1 MTATALLLI
10 NSCAVLESLLVK
22 SEWRVEQASSLAMAE
37 RKLQEKDY
45 PLVLVAIEPD
55 QHEALS
61 ALITQHAS
69 SLWIGLIQRDALA
82 SEEMR
87 NLLAAC
93 FHDFHTFPLERIR
106 LSHSLGHALGMAR
119 LIRRYRPKIAE
130 QPRFIQGES
139 VPIRHLREQIQ
150 RLQHCRLPV
159 LVTGPSGT
167 GKELVAR
174 ELHYSAFGEDSPFVA
189 VNCGA
194 MPHQLIQS
202 ELFGHVKGAFTGAQS
217 RKIGRIEAADGGT
230 LFLDE
235 IGELP
240 LEDQATLLRFL
251 QEESIEAVGSHV
263 SRSVD
268 VRVIAATN
276 IDVEQAVANGSFR
289 MDLYY
294 RLNVVRLR
302 TPALRERAEDI
313 QLLADE
319 VLAEARGNRMISF
332 TRKARQAM
340 QSYDWPGN
348 VRELRNRVQRAAVM
362 CSGPFIDAQDME
374 LIHRDSQLLN
384 MNNSLKAVREAAER
398 QALQRTLT
406 RFPDQLEEVARQ
418 LDISRATLYRLLD
431 KHDLL

>member
-1 MTATALLLI
+1 MAETALLLI
-10 NSCAVLESLLVK
+10 NSCVVLESLLVEG
-22 SEWRVEQASSLAMAE
+22 EWRIEQANSLAAAE
-37 RKLQEKDY
+37 KKLQEQDY
-45 PLVLVAIEPD
+45 PLVLVVIEPG
-55 QHEALS
+55 QHETLH
-61 ALITQHAS
+61 ALIAQHAN
-69 SLWIGLIQRDALA
+69 SLWIGLIQRDCLA
-82 SEEMR
+82 SEVLR

-93 FHDFHTFPLERIR
+93 FHDFHTFPLDPDR
-106 LSHSLGHALGMAR
+106 LSHSLGHALGMAQ
-119 LIRRYRPKIAE
+119 LIRRHRPKMPA
-130 QPRFIQGES
+130 QLRFIQGES
-139 VPIRHLREQIQ
+139 SPIRQLRDQIM

-174 ELHYSAFGEDSPFVA
+174 ELHYSTFGEESPFVA

-194 MPHQLIQS
+194 ISHQLIQS

-217 RKIGRIEAADGGT
+217 RKIGKIEAADGGT

-251 QEESIEAVGSHV
+251 QEQSIEAVGSHMP
-263 SRSVD
+263 RNVD

-276 IDVEQAVANGSFR
+276 IDVEQAVANGGFR

-302 TPALRERAEDI
+302 TPALRERSEDI
-313 QLLADE
+313 QLLADDI
-319 VLAEARGNRMISF
+319 LAEVRGGRVLSF
-332 TRKARQAM
+332 THKARQAM
-340 QSYDWPGN
+340 QSYGWPGN

-362 CSGPFIDAQDME
+362 CSSSFIEAHDME
-374 LIHRDSQLLN
+374 LTNMDSLLLDG
-384 MNNSLKAVREAAER
+384 SLRAVREAAER
-398 QALQRTLT
+398 QALLQTLA
-406 RFPDQLEEVARQ
+406 RFPDQLEEVARH
-418 LDISRATLYRLLD
+418 LAISRATLYRLLD

>member
-1 MTATALLLI
+1 MTEMTLLLI
-10 NSCAVLESLLVK
+10 HPFSVLESLSVP
-22 SEWRVEQASSLAMAE
+22 SEWQVERVSSLTVAE
-37 RKLQEKDY
+37 KKLQEKDY
-45 PLVLVAIEPD
+45 PLVLVTIVPEL
-55 QHEALS
+55 HEALH

-69 SLWIGLIQRDALA
+69 SLWIGLIQRDSLA
-82 SEEMR
+82 SETLR
-87 NLLAAC
+87 NLLADC
-93 FHDFHTFPLERIR
+93 FHDFHTFPLEPVR
-106 LSHSLGHALGMAR
+106 LSHSLGHALGMAK
-119 LIRRYRPKIAE
+119 LIRRHRPKMSARL
-130 QPRFIQGES
+130 RFIQGES
-139 VPIRHLREQIQ
+139 LPIRQLREQIM

-174 ELHYSAFGEDSPFVA
+174 ELHYSAFGEGSPFVA

-194 MPHQLIQS
+194 MTHQLIQS

-217 RKIGRIEAADGGT
+217 RKIGKIEAADGGT

-251 QEESIEAVGSHV
+251 QEQCIEAVGSHL

-276 IDVEQAVANGSFR
+276 IDVEQAVANGGFR
-289 MDLYY
+289 IDLYY

-302 TPALRERAEDI
+302 IPALRERTEDI
-313 QLLADE
+313 QLLADDILEE
-319 VLAEARGNRMISF
+319 VRGPRILSF
-332 TRKARQAM
+332 THKARQAM
-340 QSYDWPGN
+340 QSYGWPGN

-362 CSGPFIDAQDME
+362 CAGPFIEADDME
-374 LIHRDSQLLN
+374 LSNMDSLLLGG
-384 MNNSLKAVREAAER
+384 SLKAVREAAER
-398 QALQRTLT
+398 QALQQALAHY
-406 RFPDQLEEVARQ
+406 PDQLEEVARQ
-418 LDISRATLYRLLD
+418 LAISRATLYRLLD

>member
-1 MTATALLLI
+1 MTETALLLI
-10 NSCAVLESLLVK
+10 NSCAVLESLMEQG
-22 SEWRVEQASSLAMAE
+22 EWQVEQASSLVVAE
-37 RKLQEKDY
+37 KKLQEKDY
-45 PLVLVAIEPD
+45 PLVLVVIEHQ
-55 QHEALS
+55 QHEALYN
-61 ALITQHAS
+61 LIAQHSGA
-69 SLWIGLIQRDALA
+69 LWIGLIQRDCLA
-82 SEEMR
+82 SEALR

-93 FHDFHTFPLERIR
+93 FHDFHTFPLDRDR

-119 LIRRYRPKIAE
+119 LIRRHRPRL
-130 QPRFIQGES
+130 QPQLRFIQGES
-139 VPIRHLREQIQ
+139 APIRQLRDQIV

-174 ELHYSAFGEDSPFVA
+174 ELHYSTFGEESPFVA

-202 ELFGHVKGAFTGAQS
+202 ELFGHVKGAFTGAQHH
-217 RKIGRIEAADGGT
+217 KIGKIEAADGGT

-251 QEESIEAVGSHV
+251 QEQCIEAVGSHLT
-263 SRSVD
+263 RRVD
-268 VRVIAATN
+268 VRIIAATN
-276 IDVEQAVANGSFR
+276 IDVEQAVASGGFR

-302 TPALRERAEDI
+302 TPALCERAEDI
-313 QLLADE
+313 QLLADDI
-319 VLAEARGNRMISF
+319 LAEVRGGRVLSF

-340 QSYDWPGN
+340 QSYGWPGN

-362 CSGPFIDAQDME
+362 CSGPFIEADDME
-374 LIHRDSQLLN
+374 LTNMDSLLLDG
-384 MNNSLKAVREAAER
+384 SLKAVREAAER
-398 QALQRTLT
+398 QALQRTLA
-406 RFPDQLEEVARQ
+406 RFPDQLEEVART

>member
-1 MTATALLLI
+1 MTETALLLI
-10 NSCAVLESLLVK
+10 NSCAVLESLLVEG
-22 SEWRVEQASSLAMAE
+22 EWRIEQANSLAVAE
-37 RKLQEKDY
+37 RKLKEQDY

-55 QHEALS
+55 QHEALHG
-61 ALITQHAS
+61 LIAGHAN
-69 SLWIGLIQRDALA
+69 SLWVGLIQRESLA
-82 SEEMR
+82 SETLR

-93 FHDFHTFPLERIR
+93 FHDFHTFPLDPDR

-119 LIRRYRPKIAE
+119 LIRRHRPKLPA
-130 QPRFIQGES
+130 QLRFIQGES
-139 VPIRHLREQIQ
+139 IPIRQLRDQIM

-174 ELHYSAFGEDSPFVA
+174 ELHYSTFGEESPFVA

-194 MPHQLIQS
+194 MSHQLIQS

-217 RKIGRIEAADGGT
+217 RKIGKIEAADGGT

-251 QEESIEAVGSHV
+251 QEQSIEAVGSHL

-276 IDVEQAVANGSFR
+276 IDVEQAVANGGFR

-302 TPALRERAEDI
+302 TPSLRERTEDI
-313 QLLADE
+313 QLLADDI
-319 VLAEARGNRMISF
+319 LAEVRGGRVLNF
-332 TRKARQAM
+332 THKARQAM
-340 QSYDWPGN
+340 QSYGWPGN

-362 CSGPFIDAQDME
+362 CSGPYIEAHDME
-374 LIHRDSQLLN
+374 LSNMDSLLLDG
-384 MNNSLKAVREAAER
+384 SLKAVREAAER
-398 QALQRTLT
+398 QALQQTLA

>member
-1 MTATALLLI
+1 MTETALLLI
-10 NSCAVLESLLVK
+10 NPCAVLESLLVEG
-22 SEWRVEQASSLAMAE
+22 EWRIEQVNSLAVAE
-37 RKLQEKDY
+37 RKLQEQGY
-45 PLVLVAIEPD
+45 PLVLVAIEPE
-55 QHEALS
+55 QQEALH
-61 ALITQHAS
+61 ALIARNSS
-69 SLWIGLIQRDALA
+69 SLWIGLIQRESLA
-82 SEEMR
+82 SEALR

-93 FHDFHTFPLERIR
+93 FHDFHTFPLDPAR

-119 LIRRYRPKIAE
+119 LIRRQRPRMPT
-130 QPRFIQGES
+130 QLRFIQGDS
-139 VPIRHLREQIQ
+139 SPIRQLRDQIM

-174 ELHYSAFGEDSPFVA
+174 ELHYSTFGEESPFVA
-189 VNCGA
+189 INCGA

-217 RKIGRIEAADGGT
+217 RKIGKIEAADGGT

-251 QEESIEAVGSHV
+251 QEQSIEAVGSHL

-276 IDVEQAVANGSFR
+276 IDVEQAVTRGGFR
-289 MDLYY
+289 TDLYY

-313 QLLADE
+313 QLLADDI
-319 VLAEARGNRMISF
+319 LAEVRGSRVLSF
-332 TRKARQAM
+332 THKARQAM
-340 QSYDWPGN
+340 QSYGWPGN

-362 CSGPFIDAQDME
+362 CPGPFIDAHDME
-374 LIHRDSQLLN
+374 LTNMDTLLLDG
-384 MNNSLKAVREAAER
+384 SLKAVREAAER
-398 QALQRTLT
+398 QALQQTLA
-406 RFPDQLEEVARQ
+406 RYPDQLEEVARQ

>member
-55 QHEALS
+55 QHDALS

-87 NLLAAC
+87 NLLATC

>member
-1 MTATALLLI
+1 MTETALLLI
-10 NSCAVLESLLVK
+10 NSCAVLESLLMK
-22 SEWRVEQASSLAMAE
+22 GEWQVEQASSLAVAE
-37 RKLQEKDY
+37 QKLQEKAY
-45 PLVLVAIEPD
+45 PLVLVAIKPE
-55 QHEALS
+55 QHDALYS
-61 ALITQHAS
+61 LIGQYSS
-69 SLWIGLIQRDALA
+69 SLWIGLIERDCLA
-82 SEEMR
+82 SEALR

-93 FHDFHTFPLERIR
+93 FHDFHTFPLDQER
-106 LSHSLGHALGMAR
+106 LSHSLGHALGMAQ
-119 LIRRYRPKIAE
+119 LIRRHRPKKPA
-130 QPRFIQGES
+130 QLRFIQGDS
-139 VPIRHLREQIQ
+139 PPIRQLREQIM

-159 LVTGPSGT
+159 LVTGLSGT

-174 ELHYSAFGEDSPFVA
+174 ELHYSTFGEDSPFVA

-217 RKIGRIEAADGGT
+217 RKIGKIEAADGGT

-251 QEESIEAVGSHV
+251 QEQSIEAVGSHLT
-263 SRSVD
+263 RSVD

-276 IDVEQAVANGSFR
+276 IDVEQAVASGGFR

-302 TPALRERAEDI
+302 TPALCERAEDI
-313 QLLADE
+313 QLLADDI
-319 VLAEARGNRMISF
+319 LAEVRGGRMLSF
-332 TRKARQAM
+332 THKARQAM
-340 QSYDWPGN
+340 QSYGWPGN

-362 CSGPFIDAQDME
+362 CSGPFIEADDME
-374 LIHRDSQLLN
+374 LTNMDSLLIGG
-384 MNNSLKAVREAAER
+384 SLKAVREGAER
-398 QALQRTLT
+398 QALQRTLA
-406 RFPDQLEEVARQ
+406 RFPDQLEKVART

>member
-1 MTATALLLI
+1 MTETALLLI
-10 NSCAVLESLLVK
+10 NSCAVLESLLIK
-22 SEWRVEQASSLAMAE
+22 SEWQVEQASSLAVAE
-37 RKLQEKDY
+37 QKLQEKAY
-45 PLVLVAIEPD
+45 PLVLVAIEPE
-55 QHEALS
+55 QHDALYS
-61 ALITQHAS
+61 LIGQHSS
-69 SLWIGLIQRDALA
+69 SLWIGLIERDCLA
-82 SEEMR
+82 SEALR

-93 FHDFHTFPLERIR
+93 FHDFHTFPLDQER
-106 LSHSLGHALGMAR
+106 LSHSLGHALGMAQ
-119 LIRRYRPKIAE
+119 LIRRHRPKMPA
-130 QPRFIQGES
+130 QLRFIQGES
-139 VPIRHLREQIQ
+139 SAIRQLREQIM

-159 LVTGPSGT
+159 LVTGLSGT

-174 ELHYSAFGEDSPFVA
+174 ELHYSTFGEDSPFVA

-217 RKIGRIEAADGGT
+217 RKIGKIEAADGGT

-251 QEESIEAVGSHV
+251 QEQSIEAVGSHLT
-263 SRSVD
+263 RNVD

-276 IDVEQAVANGSFR
+276 IDVEQAVASGGFR

-302 TPALRERAEDI
+302 TPALCERAEDI
-313 QLLADE
+313 QLLADDI
-319 VLAEARGNRMISF
+319 LAEVRGGRMLSF
-332 TRKARQAM
+332 THKARQAM
-340 QSYDWPGN
+340 QSYGWPGN

-362 CSGPFIDAQDME
+362 SSGPFIEADDME
-374 LIHRDSQLLN
+374 LTNMDSLLLDG
-384 MNNSLKAVREAAER
+384 SLKAVREAAER
-398 QALQRTLT
+398 QALQRTLA
-406 RFPDQLEEVARQ
+406 RFPDQLEEVART

>member
-1 MTATALLLI
+1 MAEVALLLI
-10 NSCAVLESLLVK
+10 NSCAALESLLGK
-22 SEWRVEQASSLAMAE
+22 GEWRVEQASTLAMAE
-37 RKLQEKDY
+37 KMLQKRDY
-45 PLVLVAIEPD
+45 PLVLVAIVPE
-55 QHEALS
+55 QHEALH
-61 ALITQHAS
+61 ALIAQYSS
-69 SLWIGLIQRDALA
+69 SLWIGLIRRECLA
-82 SEEMR
+82 SEALR

-93 FHDFHTFPLERIR
+93 FHDFHTFPLDPER
-106 LSHSLGHALGMAR
+106 LSHSLGHAMGMAR
-119 LIRRYRPKIAE
+119 LIQRYRPQIPA
-130 QPRFIQGES
+130 QLRFIQGES
-139 VPIRHLREQIQ
+139 NPIRELREQIM

-174 ELHYSAFGEDSPFVA
+174 ELHYSTFGEESPFVA

-194 MPHQLIQS
+194 MSHQLIQS

-217 RKIGRIEAADGGT
+217 SKIGKIEAANGGT

-240 LEDQATLLRFL
+240 LEDQVTLLRFL
-251 QEESIEAVGSHV
+251 QDQSIEAVGSHL

-276 IDVEQAVANGSFR
+276 IDVEQAVAKGGFR

-302 TPALRERAEDI
+302 TPALRERIEDI

-319 VLAEARGNRMISF
+319 ILAEVRGERRLSF
-332 TRKARQAM
+332 THQARQAM
-340 QSYDWPGN
+340 QSYGWPGN

-362 CSGPFIDAQDME
+362 CSGPFIEAQDME
-374 LIHRDSQLLN
+374 LANMDSPLLLDG
-384 MNNSLKAVREAAER
+384 SLKAVREAAER
-398 QALQRTLT
+398 QALLQTLA
-406 RFPDQLEEVARQ
+406 RFPDRLDEVARQ
-418 LDISRATLYRLLD
+418 LSISRATLYRLLD

>member
-1 MTATALLLI
+1 MTETALLLI
-10 NSCAVLESLLVK
+10 NSCAVLESLLIK
-22 SEWRVEQASSLAMAE
+22 GEWQVEQASSLAVAE
-37 RKLQEKDY
+37 QKLQEKAY
-45 PLVLVAIEPD
+45 PLVLVAIKPE
-55 QHEALS
+55 QHDALYP
-61 ALITQHAS
+61 LISQYSS
-69 SLWIGLIQRDALA
+69 SLWIGLIERDSLANEAL
-82 SEEMR
+82 R

-93 FHDFHTFPLERIR
+93 FHDFHTFPLDQER
-106 LSHSLGHALGMAR
+106 LSHSLGHALGMAQ
-119 LIRRYRPKIAE
+119 LIQRHRPKKLA
-130 QPRFIQGES
+130 QLRFIQGDS
-139 VPIRHLREQIQ
+139 PPIRQLREQIM

-159 LVTGPSGT
+159 LVTGLSGT

-174 ELHYSAFGEDSPFVA
+174 ELHYSTFGEDGPFVA

-217 RKIGRIEAADGGT
+217 RKIGKIEAADGGT

-251 QEESIEAVGSHV
+251 QEQSIEAVGSHLT
-263 SRSVD
+263 RSVD

-276 IDVEQAVANGSFR
+276 IDVEQAVASGGFR

-302 TPALRERAEDI
+302 TPALCERAEDI
-313 QLLADE
+313 QLLADDI
-319 VLAEARGNRMISF
+319 LAEVRGGRMLSF
-332 TRKARQAM
+332 THKARQAM
-340 QSYDWPGN
+340 QSYGWPGN

-362 CSGPFIDAQDME
+362 SSGPFIEADDME
-374 LIHRDSQLLN
+374 LTNMDSLLLDG
-384 MNNSLKAVREAAER
+384 SLKAVREAAER
-398 QALQRTLT
+398 QALQRTLA
-406 RFPDQLEEVARQ
+406 RFPDQLEEVART

>member
-1 MTATALLLI
+1 MTETALLLI
-10 NSCAVLESLLVK
+10 NSCAVLESLLIK
-22 SEWRVEQASSLAMAE
+22 SEWQVEQASSLAVAE
-37 RKLQEKDY
+37 QKLQEKTY
-45 PLVLVAIEPD
+45 PLVLVAIKPD
-55 QHEALS
+55 QHDALYS
-61 ALITQHAS
+61 LIGQHSS
-69 SLWIGLIQRDALA
+69 SLWIGLIERDCLA
-82 SEEMR
+82 SEALR

-93 FHDFHTFPLERIR
+93 FHDFHTFPLDQER
-106 LSHSLGHALGMAR
+106 LSHSLGHALGMAQ
-119 LIRRYRPKIAE
+119 LIRRHRPKMPA
-130 QPRFIQGES
+130 QLRFIQGES
-139 VPIRHLREQIQ
+139 SAIRQLREQIM

-174 ELHYSAFGEDSPFVA
+174 ELHFSTFGEDSPFVA

-217 RKIGRIEAADGGT
+217 RKIGKIEAADGGT

-251 QEESIEAVGSHV
+251 QEQSIEAVGSHLT
-263 SRSVD
+263 RNVD

-276 IDVEQAVANGSFR
+276 IDVEQAVASGGFR

-302 TPALRERAEDI
+302 TPALCERAEDI
-313 QLLADE
+313 QLLADDI
-319 VLAEARGNRMISF
+319 LAEVRGGRMLSF
-332 TRKARQAM
+332 THKARQAM
-340 QSYDWPGN
+340 QSYGWPGN
-348 VRELRNRVQRAAVM
+348 VRELRNRVQRAVVM
-362 CSGPFIDAQDME
+362 CSGPFIEADDME
-374 LIHRDSQLLN
+374 LTNMDSLLIGG
-384 MNNSLKAVREAAER
+384 SLKAVREGAER
-398 QALQRTLT
+398 QALQRTLA
-406 RFPDQLEEVARQ
+406 RFPDQLEEVART

>member
-1 MTATALLLI
+1 MAETALLLI
-10 NSCAVLESLLVK
+10 NSCVVLESLLVEG
-22 SEWRVEQASSLAMAE
+22 EWRVEQANSLAAAE
-37 RKLQEKDY
+37 KKLQEQDY
-45 PLVLVAIEPD
+45 PLVLVAIEPG
-55 QHEALS
+55 QHETLH
-61 ALITQHAS
+61 ALIAQHAN
-69 SLWIGLIQRDALA
+69 SLWIGLIQRDCLA
-82 SEEMR
+82 SEALR

-93 FHDFHTFPLERIR
+93 FHDFHTFPLDPDR
-106 LSHSLGHALGMAR
+106 LSHSLGHALGMAQ
-119 LIRRYRPKIAE
+119 LIRRHRPKMPA
-130 QPRFIQGES
+130 QLRFIQGDS
-139 VPIRHLREQIQ
+139 SPIRQLRDQIM

-174 ELHYSAFGEDSPFVA
+174 ELHYSTFGEESPFVA

-194 MPHQLIQS
+194 ISHQLIQS

-217 RKIGRIEAADGGT
+217 RKIGKIEAADGGT

-251 QEESIEAVGSHV
+251 QEQSIEAVGSHM
-263 SRSVD
+263 SRNVD

-276 IDVEQAVANGSFR
+276 IDVEQAVANGGFR

-302 TPALRERAEDI
+302 TPALRERSEDI
-313 QLLADE
+313 QLLADDI
-319 VLAEARGNRMISF
+319 LAEVRGGRVLSF
-332 TRKARQAM
+332 THKARQAM
-340 QSYDWPGN
+340 QSYGWPGN

-362 CSGPFIDAQDME
+362 CSGSFIEAHDME
-374 LIHRDSQLLN
+374 LTNMDSLLLDG
-384 MNNSLKAVREAAER
+384 SLRAVREAAER
-398 QALQRTLT
+398 QALLQTLA

-418 LDISRATLYRLLD
+418 LAISRATLYRLLD

>member
-1 MTATALLLI
+1 MTETALLLI
-10 NSCAVLESLLVK
+10 NSCAVLESLLIK
-22 SEWRVEQASSLAMAE
+22 SEWQVEQASSLAVAE
-37 RKLQEKDY
+37 QKLQEKTY
-45 PLVLVAIEPD
+45 PLVLVAIKPE
-55 QHEALS
+55 QHDALYS
-61 ALITQHAS
+61 LIGQYSS
-69 SLWIGLIQRDALA
+69 SLWIGLIERDCLA
-82 SEEMR
+82 SEALR

-93 FHDFHTFPLERIR
+93 FHDFHTFPLDQER
-106 LSHSLGHALGMAR
+106 LSHSLGHALGMAQ
-119 LIRRYRPKIAE
+119 LIRRHRPKMPA
-130 QPRFIQGES
+130 QLRFIQGES
-139 VPIRHLREQIQ
+139 SAIRQLREQIM

-174 ELHYSAFGEDSPFVA
+174 ELHYSTFGEDSPFVA

-217 RKIGRIEAADGGT
+217 RKIGKIEAADGGT

-251 QEESIEAVGSHV
+251 QEQSIEAVGSHLT
-263 SRSVD
+263 RTVD

-276 IDVEQAVANGSFR
+276 IDVEQAVASGGFR

-302 TPALRERAEDI
+302 TPALCERAEDI
-313 QLLADE
+313 QLLADDI
-319 VLAEARGNRMISF
+319 LAEVRGGRMLSF
-332 TRKARQAM
+332 THKARQAM
-340 QSYDWPGN
+340 QSYGWPGN

-362 CSGPFIDAQDME
+362 CSGPFIEADDME
-374 LIHRDSQLLN
+374 LTNMDSLLLDG
-384 MNNSLKAVREAAER
+384 SLKAVREAAER
-398 QALQRTLT
+398 QALQRTLA
-406 RFPDQLEEVARQ
+406 RFPDQLEEVART

>member
-1 MTATALLLI
+1 MTETALLLI

-22 SEWRVEQASSLAMAE
+22 GEWRVELASTLAVAE
-37 RKLQEKDY
+37 KKLQERDY
-45 PLVLVAIEPD
+45 PLVLVAIGPD
-55 QHEALS
+55 QHEALH
-61 ALITQHAS
+61 ALIAQYSS
-69 SLWIGLIQRDALA
+69 SLWIALIQRDCLA
-82 SEEMR
+82 SEALR

-93 FHDFHTFPLERIR
+93 FHDFHTFPLDQDR
-106 LSHSLGHALGMAR
+106 LSHSLGHALGMAQ
-119 LIRRYRPKIAE
+119 LIRRHRPKLPV
-130 QPRFIQGES
+130 QLRFIQGES
-139 VPIRHLREQIQ
+139 TPIRHLRDQIM

-174 ELHYSAFGEDSPFVA
+174 ELHHSTFGEESPFVA

-194 MPHQLIQS
+194 ISHQLIQS

-217 RKIGRIEAADGGT
+217 RKIGKIEAADGGT

-251 QEESIEAVGSHV
+251 QEQSIEAVGSHM
-263 SRSVD
+263 SRNVD

-276 IDVEQAVANGSFR
+276 IDVEQAVANGGFR

-302 TPALRERAEDI
+302 TPALRERSEDI
-313 QLLADE
+313 QLLADDI
-319 VLAEARGNRMISF
+319 LAEVRGGRVLSF
-332 TRKARQAM
+332 THKARQAM
-340 QSYDWPGN
+340 QSYGWPGN

-362 CSGPFIDAQDME
+362 CSGPFIEAHDME
-374 LIHRDSQLLN
+374 LTNMDSLLLDG
-384 MNNSLKAVREAAER
+384 SLKAVREAAER
-398 QALQRTLT
+398 QALLQTLA
-406 RFPDQLEEVARQ
+406 RFPDQLEEVARR

>member
-1 MTATALLLI
+1 MTGTALLLI

-22 SEWRVEQASSLAMAE
+22 DEWRLELASTLAVAE
-37 RKLQEKDY
+37 KKLQERDY
-45 PLVLVAIEPD
+45 PLVLVAIGPD
-55 QHEALS
+55 QHEALH
-61 ALITQHAS
+61 ALIAQHAS
-69 SLWIGLIQRDALA
+69 SLWIGLIQRDCLA
-82 SEEMR
+82 SEALR

-93 FHDFHTFPLERIR
+93 FHDFHTFPLDPDR
-106 LSHSLGHALGMAR
+106 LSHSLGHALGMAQ
-119 LIRRYRPKIAE
+119 LIRRHRPKLPV
-130 QPRFIQGES
+130 QLRFIQGES
-139 VPIRHLREQIQ
+139 TPIRHLRDQIM

-174 ELHYSAFGEDSPFVA
+174 ELHYSTFGEESPFVA

-194 MPHQLIQS
+194 ISHQLIQS

-217 RKIGRIEAADGGT
+217 RKIGKIEAADGGT

-251 QEESIEAVGSHV
+251 QEQSIEAVGSHM
-263 SRSVD
+263 SRNVD

-276 IDVEQAVANGSFR
+276 IDVEQAVANGGFR
-289 MDLYY
+289 TDLYY

-302 TPALRERAEDI
+302 TPALSERVEDI
-313 QLLADE
+313 QLLADDI
-319 VLAEARGNRMISF
+319 LAEVRGARVLSF
-332 TRKARQAM
+332 THKARQAM
-340 QSYDWPGN
+340 QSYGWPGN

-362 CSGPFIDAQDME
+362 CSGPFIEAHDME
-374 LIHRDSQLLN
+374 LTNMDSLLLDG
-384 MNNSLKAVREAAER
+384 SLKAVREAAER
-398 QALQRTLT
+398 QALLQTLA
-406 RFPDQLEEVARQ
+406 RFPDQLEEVARR

>member
-1 MTATALLLI
+1 MTETALLLI
-10 NSCAVLESLLVK
+10 NSCAVLESLLIK
-22 SEWRVEQASSLAMAE
+22 GEWQVEQASSLAVAE
-37 RKLQEKDY
+37 QKLQEKAY
-45 PLVLVAIEPD
+45 PLVLVAIKPE
-55 QHEALS
+55 QHDALHS
-61 ALITQHAS
+61 LIGQYSS
-69 SLWIGLIQRDALA
+69 SLWIGLIERDSLANEAL
-82 SEEMR
+82 R

-93 FHDFHTFPLERIR
+93 FHDFHTFPLDQER
-106 LSHSLGHALGMAR
+106 LSHSLGHALGMAQ
-119 LIRRYRPKIAE
+119 LIQRHRPKKLA
-130 QPRFIQGES
+130 QLRFIQGDS
-139 VPIRHLREQIQ
+139 PPIRQLREQIM

-159 LVTGPSGT
+159 LVTGLSGT

-174 ELHYSAFGEDSPFVA
+174 ELHYSTFGEDSPFVA

-217 RKIGRIEAADGGT
+217 RKIGKIEAADGGT

-251 QEESIEAVGSHV
+251 QEQSIEAVGSHLT
-263 SRSVD
+263 RSVD

-276 IDVEQAVANGSFR
+276 IDVEQAVASGGFR

-302 TPALRERAEDI
+302 TPALCERAEDI
-313 QLLADE
+313 QLLADDI
-319 VLAEARGNRMISF
+319 LAEVRGGRMLSF
-332 TRKARQAM
+332 THKARQAM
-340 QSYDWPGN
+340 QSYGWPGN
-348 VRELRNRVQRAAVM
+348 VRELRNRVQRAVVM
-362 CSGPFIDAQDME
+362 CSGPFIEADDME
-374 LIHRDSQLLN
+374 LTKMDSLLIGG
-384 MNNSLKAVREAAER
+384 SLKAVREGAER
-398 QALQRTLT
+398 QALQRTLA
-406 RFPDQLEEVARQ
+406 RFPDQLEKVART

>member
-1 MTATALLLI
+1 M
-10 NSCAVLESLLVK
+10 
-22 SEWRVEQASSLAMAE
+22 
-37 RKLQEKDY
+37 
-45 PLVLVAIEPD
+45 
-55 QHEALS
+55 
-61 ALITQHAS
+61 
-69 SLWIGLIQRDALA
+69 
-82 SEEMR
+82 
-87 NLLAAC
+87 
-93 FHDFHTFPLERIR
+93 
-106 LSHSLGHALGMAR
+106 
-119 LIRRYRPKIAE
+119 
-130 QPRFIQGES
+130 
-139 VPIRHLREQIQ
+139 
-150 RLQHCRLPV
+150 
-159 LVTGPSGT
+159 
-167 GKELVAR
+167 
-174 ELHYSAFGEDSPFVA
+174 
-189 VNCGA
+189 
-194 MPHQLIQS
+194 
-202 ELFGHVKGAFTGAQS
+202 
-217 RKIGRIEAADGGT
+217 
-230 LFLDE
+230 
-235 IGELP
+235 
-240 LEDQATLLRFL
+240 
-251 QEESIEAVGSHV
+251 GSHV

-340 QSYDWPGN
+340 QSYGWPGN

-374 LIHRDSQLLN
+374 LLHRDSQLLN

>member
-1 MTATALLLI
+1 MTETALLLI
-10 NSCAVLESLLVK
+10 NSCAVLESLLVDG
-22 SEWRVEQASSLAMAE
+22 EWRIEQASSLAVAE
-37 RKLQEKDY
+37 RKLKEHDY
-45 PLVLVAIEPD
+45 PLVLVAIEPE
-55 QHEALS
+55 QHEALRS
-61 ALITQHAS
+61 LIAGHAG

-82 SEEMR
+82 SETVR

-93 FHDFHTFPLERIR
+93 FHDFHTFPLDPDR
-106 LSHSLGHALGMAR
+106 LSHSLGHALGMAK
-119 LIRRYRPKIAE
+119 LIRRHRPRLPA
-130 QPRFIQGES
+130 QLRFIQGES
-139 VPIRHLREQIQ
+139 SPIRQLRDQIM

-174 ELHYSAFGEDSPFVA
+174 ELHYSTFGEESPFVA

-194 MPHQLIQS
+194 MSHQLIQS

-217 RKIGRIEAADGGT
+217 RKIGKIEAADGGT

-251 QEESIEAVGSHV
+251 QEQSIEAVGSHL
-263 SRSVD
+263 SRNVD

-276 IDVEQAVANGSFR
+276 IDVEQAVANGGFR

-302 TPALRERAEDI
+302 TPALRERTEDI
-313 QLLADE
+313 QLLADDI
-319 VLAEARGNRMISF
+319 LAEVRGGRVLSF
-332 TRKARQAM
+332 THKARQAM
-340 QSYDWPGN
+340 QSYGWPGN

-362 CSGPFIDAQDME
+362 CSGPYIEAHDME
-374 LIHRDSQLLN
+374 LTNMDSLLLDG
-384 MNNSLKAVREAAER
+384 SLKAVREAAER
-398 QALQRTLT
+398 QALQQTLA

>member
-1 MTATALLLI
+1 MTETALLLI
-10 NSCAVLESLLVK
+10 NSCAVLESLLIK
-22 SEWRVEQASSLAMAE
+22 SEWQVEQASSLAVAE
-37 RKLQEKDY
+37 QKLQEKTY
-45 PLVLVAIEPD
+45 PLVLVAIKPD
-55 QHEALS
+55 QHDALYS
-61 ALITQHAS
+61 LIGQHSS
-69 SLWIGLIQRDALA
+69 SLWIGLIERDCLA
-82 SEEMR
+82 SEALR

-93 FHDFHTFPLERIR
+93 FHDFHTFPLDQER
-106 LSHSLGHALGMAR
+106 LSHSLGHALGMAQ
-119 LIRRYRPKIAE
+119 LIRRHRPKMPA
-130 QPRFIQGES
+130 QLRFIQGES
-139 VPIRHLREQIQ
+139 SAIRQLREQIM

-159 LVTGPSGT
+159 LVTGLSGT

-174 ELHYSAFGEDSPFVA
+174 ELHYSTFGEDSPFVA

-217 RKIGRIEAADGGT
+217 RKIGKIEAADGGT

-251 QEESIEAVGSHV
+251 QEQSIEAVGSHLT
-263 SRSVD
+263 RNVD

-276 IDVEQAVANGSFR
+276 IDVEQAVASGGFR

-302 TPALRERAEDI
+302 TPALCERAEDI
-313 QLLADE
+313 QLLADDI
-319 VLAEARGNRMISF
+319 LAEVRGGRMLSF
-332 TRKARQAM
+332 THKARQAM
-340 QSYDWPGN
+340 QSYGWPGN

-362 CSGPFIDAQDME
+362 SSGPFIEADDME
-374 LIHRDSQLLN
+374 LTNMDSLLLDG
-384 MNNSLKAVREAAER
+384 SLKAVREAAER
-398 QALQRTLT
+398 QALQRTLA
-406 RFPDQLEEVARQ
+406 RFPDQLEEVART

>member
-1 MTATALLLI
+1 M
-10 NSCAVLESLLVK
+10 
-22 SEWRVEQASSLAMAE
+22 
-37 RKLQEKDY
+37 
-45 PLVLVAIEPD
+45 
-55 QHEALS
+55 
-61 ALITQHAS
+61 
-69 SLWIGLIQRDALA
+69 
-82 SEEMR
+82 
-87 NLLAAC
+87 
-93 FHDFHTFPLERIR
+93 
-106 LSHSLGHALGMAR
+106 
-119 LIRRYRPKIAE
+119 
-130 QPRFIQGES
+130 
-139 VPIRHLREQIQ
+139 

-174 ELHYSAFGEDSPFVA
+174 ELHYSTFGEESPFVA

-202 ELFGHVKGAFTGAQS
+202 ELFGHVKGAFTGAQHH
-217 RKIGRIEAADGGT
+217 KIGKIEAADGGT

-251 QEESIEAVGSHV
+251 QEQCIEAVGSHL
-263 SRSVD
+263 SRRVD
-268 VRVIAATN
+268 VRIIAATN
-276 IDVEQAVANGSFR
+276 IDVEQAVASGGFR

-302 TPALRERAEDI
+302 TPALCERAEDI
-313 QLLADE
+313 QLLADDI
-319 VLAEARGNRMISF
+319 LAEVRGGRVLSF

-340 QSYDWPGN
+340 QSYGWPGN

-362 CSGPFIDAQDME
+362 CSGPFIEADDME
-374 LIHRDSQLLN
+374 LTNMDSLLLDG
-384 MNNSLKAVREAAER
+384 SLKAVREAAER
-398 QALQRTLT
+398 QALQRTLA
-406 RFPDQLEEVARQ
+406 RFPDQLEEVART

>member
-1 MTATALLLI
+1 MTETALLLI
-10 NSCAVLESLLVK
+10 NSCAVLESLLIK
-22 SEWRVEQASSLAMAE
+22 GEWQVEQASSLAVAE
-37 RKLQEKDY
+37 QKLQEKAY
-45 PLVLVAIEPD
+45 PLVLVAIKPE
-55 QHEALS
+55 QHDALHS
-61 ALITQHAS
+61 LIGQYSS
-69 SLWIGLIQRDALA
+69 SLWIGLIERDCLANEAL
-82 SEEMR
+82 R

-93 FHDFHTFPLERIR
+93 FHDFHTFPLDQER
-106 LSHSLGHALGMAR
+106 LSHSLGHALGMAQ
-119 LIRRYRPKIAE
+119 LIQRHRPKKLA
-130 QPRFIQGES
+130 QLRFIQGDS
-139 VPIRHLREQIQ
+139 PPIRQLREQIM

-159 LVTGPSGT
+159 LVTGLSGT

-174 ELHYSAFGEDSPFVA
+174 ELHYSTFGEDSPFVA

-217 RKIGRIEAADGGT
+217 RKIGKIEAADGGT

-251 QEESIEAVGSHV
+251 QEQSIEAVGSHLT
-263 SRSVD
+263 RSVD

-276 IDVEQAVANGSFR
+276 IDVEQAVASGGFR

-302 TPALRERAEDI
+302 TPALCERAEDI
-313 QLLADE
+313 QLLADDI
-319 VLAEARGNRMISF
+319 LAEVRGGRMLSF
-332 TRKARQAM
+332 THKARQAM
-340 QSYDWPGN
+340 QSYGWPGN

-362 CSGPFIDAQDME
+362 CSGPFIEADDME
-374 LIHRDSQLLN
+374 LTKMDSLLIGG
-384 MNNSLKAVREAAER
+384 SLKAVREGAER
-398 QALQRTLT
+398 QALQRTLA
-406 RFPDQLEEVARQ
+406 RFPDQLEEVART

>member
-1 MTATALLLI
+1 MTETALLLI
-10 NSCAVLESLLVK
+10 NSCAVLESLLIK
-22 SEWRVEQASSLAMAE
+22 GEWQVEQASSLAVAE
-37 RKLQEKDY
+37 QKLQEKAY
-45 PLVLVAIEPD
+45 PLVLVAIKPE
-55 QHEALS
+55 QHDALYP
-61 ALITQHAS
+61 LISQYSS
-69 SLWIGLIQRDALA
+69 SLWIGLIERDSLANEAL
-82 SEEMR
+82 R

-93 FHDFHTFPLERIR
+93 FHDFHTFPLDQER
-106 LSHSLGHALGMAR
+106 LSHSLGHALGMAQ
-119 LIRRYRPKIAE
+119 LIQRHRPKKLA
-130 QPRFIQGES
+130 QLRFIQGDS
-139 VPIRHLREQIQ
+139 PPIRQLREQIM

-159 LVTGPSGT
+159 LVTGLSGT

-174 ELHYSAFGEDSPFVA
+174 ELHYSTFGEDSPFVA

-217 RKIGRIEAADGGT
+217 RKIGKIEAADGGT

-251 QEESIEAVGSHV
+251 QEQSIEAVGSHLT
-263 SRSVD
+263 RSVD

-276 IDVEQAVANGSFR
+276 IDVEQAVASGGFR

-302 TPALRERAEDI
+302 TPALCERAEDI
-313 QLLADE
+313 QLLADDI
-319 VLAEARGNRMISF
+319 LAEVRGGRMLSF
-332 TRKARQAM
+332 THKARQAM
-340 QSYDWPGN
+340 QSYSWPGN
-348 VRELRNRVQRAAVM
+348 VRELRNRVQRAVVM
-362 CSGPFIDAQDME
+362 CSGPFIEADDME
-374 LIHRDSQLLN
+374 LTNMDSLLIGG
-384 MNNSLKAVREAAER
+384 SLKAVREGAER
-398 QALQRTLT
+398 QALQRTLA
-406 RFPDQLEEVARQ
+406 RFPDQLEEVART